1 MNHEAKTARQR
12 ELTGVSNGG

>member
-1 MNHEAKTARQR
+1 MNHEAKTATQR